1 MNKLVQTFS
10 GNIAANSTESYR
22 ICPWDQT
29 NTHISPNSKISFKVQ
44 VRSYG
49 LGTLHTKLYQLV
61 QFPPSPFNPMTAMRH
76 LDRDIPDN
84 ILMIDRE
91 LADNQQG
98 EIIWQELGMVDEQN
112 SPEFSISQDT
122 SNSKYFLVELTN
134 LEGVNFPY
142 TLEVYVTL
150 V

>member
-1 MNKLVQTFS
+1 MSKLVQSFFE
-10 GNIAANSTESYR
+10 NIPAGTTQAYR

-29 NTHISPNSKISFKVQ
+29 NTHVPAGKRIAVKVQ

-61 QFPPSPFNPMTAMRH
+61 QFPPAPFSPMTAMKN

-84 ILMIDRE
+84 ILLIDRE
-91 LADNQQG
+91 PADNQQG
-98 EIIWQELGMVDEQN
+98 EIIWQELGMVDEQD
-112 SPEFSISQDT
+112 SPEFVISQDT
-122 SNSKYFLVELTN
+122 SNNKYFLVEVTN
-134 LEGVNFPY
+134 LETVDFPY
-142 TLEVYVTL
+142 SLEVYVTI